1 MKQIWKWIAKV
12 LFYTVSVGLFVYAAS
27 RSLDFIQ
34 ATLPPDQ
41 QILGYLGLL
50 ATGGGAIA
58 WLAVFLFY
66 AQGTGQKGLSILFV
80 VIDLLGEFAMFT
92 FDTLYRSGE
101 AGMIATLTAD
111 EVRLVIIGLSA
122 LIALNIAAS
131 FAFHLLDPETGK
143 RMKEESAKDVLD
155 NAVLEQIEKKAPQLA
170 ERMTPQ
176 IVSEWEQDFANR
188 FGDMAALGLG
198 RIGKNG
204 KKPVYQYNAEV
215 PRPRPKVKPM
225 PKPIGSVEDAAREI
239 EAEQRRGK
247 HYDGIPILDEEDEQG
262 ESPRPF
268 PSENTAKYEA

>member
-34 ATLPPDQ
+34 ATLPADQ

-66 AQGTGQKGLSILFV
+66 AAGTGQKGLSILFV

-111 EVRLVIIGLSA
+111 EIRLVVIGLSV

-155 NAVLEQIEKKAPQLA
+155 TAVLAEIEKKAPQLA

-176 IVSEWEQDFANR
+176 IVHEWEQDFASR
-188 FGDMAALGLG
+188 FGDMSSLGLG
-198 RIGKNG
+198 RVGKNG
-204 KKPVYQYNAEV
+204 KKPEKVYAFNSTI
-215 PRPRPKVKPM
+215 PS
-225 PKPIGSVEDAAREI
+225 PIEKDDAGA
-239 EAEQRRGK
+239 
-247 HYDGIPILDEEDEQG
+247 
-262 ESPRPF
+262 SPRPF
-268 PSENTAKYEA
+268 LWEQE